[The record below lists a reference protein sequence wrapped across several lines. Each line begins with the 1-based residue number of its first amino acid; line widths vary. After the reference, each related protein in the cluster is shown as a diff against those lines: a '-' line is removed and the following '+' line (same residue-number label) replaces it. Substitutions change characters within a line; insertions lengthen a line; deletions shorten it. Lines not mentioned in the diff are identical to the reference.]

1 MNTALIVASAIGA
14 GVLPF
19 SLWLVQVRWTCPFRP
34 SSYDVFLSQPGLQF
48 FPDQKRALRK
58 MLRLSKTSWAAVAFV
73 IHYGVG
79 HGVLL
84 QESAGAAARMA
95 TQGADKVS
103 L

>member
-19 SLWLVQVRWTCPFRP
+19 SLWLVQVRWTCRFRP
-34 SSYDVFLSQPGLQF
+34 GSYDVFLSQPGPQF
-48 FPDQKRALRK
+48 FPDQKRAPRE

-103 L
+103 Q